1 MTLTEVVA
9 GVLEVDPAE
18 VTDDSGPQTIGTW
31 TSLRHLQLVVTLEE
45 VYGLSFAFEDIR
57 DVRSV
62 ADLRAVLRAKG
73 TEAT

>member
-73 TEAT
+73 TVAA